1 MSPVLGTP
9 AKLGIFVIPNLREV
23 LVEMPGGSE
32 TKNLAIATQ
41 DELST
46 QIFLMDSGNFCSMT

>member
-1 MSPVLGTP
+1 VLGTP

-46 QIFLMDSGNFCSMT
+46 QIFLMDSGNFFL

>member
-1 MSPVLGTP
+1 VLSSHAKYGT
-9 AKLGIFVIPNLREV
+9 FVISHWREI

-46 QIFLMDSGNFCSMT
+46 QIFLMDSGNFFL